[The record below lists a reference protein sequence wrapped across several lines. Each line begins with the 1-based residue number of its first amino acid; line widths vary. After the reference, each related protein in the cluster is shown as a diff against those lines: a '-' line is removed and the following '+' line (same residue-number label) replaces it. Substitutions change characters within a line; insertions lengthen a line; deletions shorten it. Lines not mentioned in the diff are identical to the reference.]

1 MSEQKAEAVLAR
13 VRAAEQRGDTDAA
26 NDAWREFVRLL
37 WEPMRSVVAWD
48 KKEPDHAARP

>member
-37 WEPMRSVVAWD
+37 WEPMRSVVAWE